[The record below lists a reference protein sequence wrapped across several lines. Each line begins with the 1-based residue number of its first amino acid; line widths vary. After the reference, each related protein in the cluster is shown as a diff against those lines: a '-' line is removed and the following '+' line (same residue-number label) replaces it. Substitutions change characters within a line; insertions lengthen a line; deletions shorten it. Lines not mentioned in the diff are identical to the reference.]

1 MNMLKIMIADDEPL
15 YRQYLIQSFDWEKY
29 DFAVCCEAQNGV
41 DALEKAREFHPAIAF
56 VDINMPL
63 MNGIEL
69 TRKLRELEPKTR
81 VILLTGYSEFE
92 YMRTAIQLEVSDY
105 ILKPFSEDEL
115 LQTLLRV
122 REEIMQNNQD
132 EAVKIKDTEMVRQQ
146 LLNALISNEYWMPDE
161 ELKIQ
166 LERIGLCTGAAWYQI
181 AVMEIDNFYQ
191 KWSGTRDAAL
201 CQYGLSN
208 ILNELMTF
216 PSGRH
221 DVFPGPEG
229 RLVSLFQF
237 QDLSAGENF
246 VYEQYLR
253 LQKIVKKYLHFT
265 VSVGIGERRDDLK
278 QIHQS
283 YQEALRVLQNKWSMG
298 EERIMRYR
306 SLADGRLRVAFYSA
320 ELNEKLLHGIRVRD
334 LSETETALD
343 AIFQFIREKHL
354 SEDYAL
360 TIFIGVISLCLSV
373 VTEQGTT
380 VEEMFGDGFEPYEKI
395 RHMESLEVIHDWFL
409 SFFQTLMDRMK
420 QKRLTKT
427 RALVMQAR
435 EHIQVH
441 LQDSMLNLESIANAL
456 YVSPSYLRKIFK
468 KELNI
473 NISDYIQQ
481 TRLQKAKDL
490 LSSCTG
496 ISISAV
502 AEMTGYHD
510 VSYFSKCFKK
520 ATGITPS
527 EYEVARTERK

>member
-201 CQYGLSN
+201 Y
-208 ILNELMTF
+208 
-216 PSGRH
+216 SGS
-221 DVFPGPEG
+221 VFKT
-229 RLVSLFQF
+229 
-237 QDLSAGENF
+237 
-246 VYEQYLR
+246 
-253 LQKIVKKYLHFT
+253 KI
-265 VSVGIGERRDDLK
+265 
-278 QIHQS
+278 
-283 YQEALRVLQNKWSMG
+283 
-298 EERIMRYR
+298 
-306 SLADGRLRVAFYSA
+306 
-320 ELNEKLLHGIRVRD
+320 
-334 LSETETALD
+334 
-343 AIFQFIREKHL
+343 
-354 SEDYAL
+354 
-360 TIFIGVISLCLSV
+360 
-373 VTEQGTT
+373 
-380 VEEMFGDGFEPYEKI
+380 
-395 RHMESLEVIHDWFL
+395 
-409 SFFQTLMDRMK
+409 
-420 QKRLTKT
+420 
-427 RALVMQAR
+427 
-435 EHIQVH
+435 
-441 LQDSMLNLESIANAL
+441 
-456 YVSPSYLRKIFK
+456 
-468 KELNI
+468 
-473 NISDYIQQ
+473 
-481 TRLQKAKDL
+481 
-490 LSSCTG
+490 
-496 ISISAV
+496 
-502 AEMTGYHD
+502 
-510 VSYFSKCFKK
+510 
-520 ATGITPS
+520 
-527 EYEVARTERK
+527 